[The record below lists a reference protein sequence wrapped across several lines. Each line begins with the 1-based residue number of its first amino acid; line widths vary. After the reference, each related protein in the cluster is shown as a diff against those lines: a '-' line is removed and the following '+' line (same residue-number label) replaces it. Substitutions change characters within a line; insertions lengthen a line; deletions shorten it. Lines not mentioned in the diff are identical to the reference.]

1 MKFGAMQVH
10 ENAKWSNAG
19 AVQKPEERAFKH
31 IQGSIYGRCE
41 DSLFFWGEATVACPK
56 GEGSDRWRGPSLIS
70 LYRSI

>member
-31 IQGSIYGRCE
+31 IQGSIYGRCKE
-41 DSLFFWGEATVACPK
+41 EGKCEKTPFFSGERQQLLVPREK
-56 GEGSDRWRGPSLIS
+56 GQIDGDAHL
-70 LYRSI
+70 